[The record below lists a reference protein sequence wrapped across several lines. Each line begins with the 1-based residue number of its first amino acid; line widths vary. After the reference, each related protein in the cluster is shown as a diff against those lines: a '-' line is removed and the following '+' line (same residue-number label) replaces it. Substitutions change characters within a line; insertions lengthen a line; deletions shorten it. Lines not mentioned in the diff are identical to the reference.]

1 MPALVNIN
9 EDQKRDLARKRGR
22 AIKTIDHF
30 DGGICCSLFFN
41 SQTFDFSAKV
51 GTESF
56 TSKDGAQVELWAVE
70 AMKGIAS
77 LNWVPVI
84 FVFDASDGVGSYN
97 YGGRELQRH
106 TIQLDVCRYYL
117 AQLPNGAV
125 VQSDWETKPKERN
138 ARNHVWHWVEA
149 VEGVPA
155 KLEDLP
161 LREDSFHILPYS
173 EELWLSL
180 NKVCAGIDTLA
191 DQLNELVG
199 TDKGRAKLAL
209 IGERLLLAL
218 PAPKK

>member
-9 EDQKRDLARKRGR
+9 EDQKRDLARKHGR
-22 AIKTIDHF
+22 AIKTIDHV
-30 DGGICCSLFFN
+30 DGGICCCLFFN
-41 SQTFDFSAKV
+41 SGTFDFSAKV
-51 GTESF
+51 GTEFF
-56 TSKDGAQVELWAVE
+56 TSKDGEQVERWARE
-70 AMKGIAS
+70 ALKGLGS

-84 FVFDASDGVGSYN
+84 FVLDASDGEGSYN

-117 AQLPNGAV
+117 AQLPNGSV
-125 VQSDWETKPKERN
+125 VQSEWNTKPKDRN
-138 ARNHVWHWVEA
+138 ARVHVWHWVEIDD
-149 VEGVPA
+149 VPA

-199 TDKGRAKLAL
+199 TDKGRARLAL